1 MRDKHSRRRVAAAV
15 VAGAALIYSPLA
27 QADETPFW
35 GGWYKI
41 TFHTDQKSGTS
52 IAATQQETP
61 YTAWYKIT
69 TTCAGSKCVASVIDG
84 PTPKDNVVQSVT
96 FDWTGSTWSR
106 ANSWNWDCLRPDGT
120 TTLDPAN
127 SVTTYTPQSDG
138 TLAGTFTTT
147 IEGGA
152 CQGTVAI
159 PVTAVAG
166 QPK

>member
-1 MRDKHSRRRVAAAV
+1 MRDKHSRRLVAAAV

-69 TTCAGSKCVASVIDG
+69 TTCSGGKCVA
-84 PTPKDNVVQSVT
+84 
-96 FDWTGSTWSR
+96 W
-106 ANSWNWDCLRPDGT
+106 
-120 TTLDPAN
+120 
-127 SVTTYTPQSDG
+127 
-138 TLAGTFTTT
+138 FTD
-147 IEGGA
+147 
-152 CQGTVAI
+152 
-159 PVTAVAG
+159 
-166 QPK
+166 